1 MYSVVLMMALS
12 NGAAAPAHDTSVS
25 PIHSTGHYA
34 YRGGHGCCG
43 CNGGGHR
50 GGHGCCGCNGGG
62 HRGGRH
68 HGCCGYNSCCNPCNT
83 CCNVCCNPCDGG
95 GHGHGTPAPA
105 PAKMPAKD
113 GKKTAL
119 NADTD
124 SAQVEAPATIIV
136 ELPADASLRVD
147 DEPTA
152 SDSSIRTLV
161 TPALDQGEYY
171 YTLTAEVVRD
181 GQQLTTSKRVAAR
194 GGEETRVQIDFATS
208 SVAQR

>member
-1 MYSVVLMMALS
+1 
-12 NGAAAPAHDTSVS
+12 
-25 PIHSTGHYA
+25 
-34 YRGGHGCCG
+34 
-43 CNGGGHR
+43 
-50 GGHGCCGCNGGG
+50 
-62 HRGGRH
+62 
-68 HGCCGYNSCCNPCNT
+68 
-83 CCNVCCNPCDGG
+83 
-95 GHGHGTPAPA
+95 
-105 PAKMPAKD
+105 MPAKD

-161 TPALDQGEYY
+161 TPALTQGE

-181 GQQLTTSKRVAAR
+181 GQQLTTTKRVAVR

>member
-50 GGHGCCGCNGGG
+50 GGHG
-62 HRGGRH
+62 

-136 ELPADASLRVD
+136 
-147 DEPTA
+147 
-152 SDSSIRTLV
+152 
-161 TPALDQGEYY
+161 
-171 YTLTAEVVRD
+171 
-181 GQQLTTSKRVAAR
+181 
-194 GGEETRVQIDFATS
+194 
-208 SVAQR
+208 

>member
-68 HGCCGYNSCCNPCNT
+68 HGCCGNSYCGCCGNNYCCNT
-83 CCNVCCNPCDGG
+83 CCGDG
-95 GHGHGTPAPA
+95 GHGHGAPAPA

-113 GKKTAL
+113 
-119 NADTD
+119 
-124 SAQVEAPATIIV
+124 
-136 ELPADASLRVD
+136 
-147 DEPTA
+147 
-152 SDSSIRTLV
+152 
-161 TPALDQGEYY
+161 
-171 YTLTAEVVRD
+171 
-181 GQQLTTSKRVAAR
+181 
-194 GGEETRVQIDFATS
+194 
-208 SVAQR
+208 